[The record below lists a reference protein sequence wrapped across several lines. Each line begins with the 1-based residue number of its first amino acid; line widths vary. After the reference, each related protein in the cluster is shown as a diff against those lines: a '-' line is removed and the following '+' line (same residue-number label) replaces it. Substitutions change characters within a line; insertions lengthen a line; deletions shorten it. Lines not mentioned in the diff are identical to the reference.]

1 MMTDIEGIMYDR
13 NDPDSLI
20 AKLTVAEAE
29 ELMEQR
35 VISGGMIP
43 KVRCCIDALNDGVG
57 AAVIIDGRVPHATL
71 MEILTDEG
79 AGTLIVKE

>member
-1 MMTDIEGIMYDR
+1 
-13 NDPDSLI
+13 
-20 AKLTVAEAE
+20 
-29 ELMEQR
+29 MEQR